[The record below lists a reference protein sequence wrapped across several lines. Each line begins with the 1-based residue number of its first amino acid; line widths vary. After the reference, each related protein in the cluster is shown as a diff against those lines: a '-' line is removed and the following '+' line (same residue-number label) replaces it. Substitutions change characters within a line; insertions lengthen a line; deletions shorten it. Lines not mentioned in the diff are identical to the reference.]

1 MTIKAGVKLIK
12 QSSGGAAGGDKTLP
26 LPHNLYD
33 YCSIRIS
40 SLVEKYLVV
49 KRKISSVDKADI
61 LLTKLIILGG
71 RNMGTTEMVQALAS
85 PAVKLIEAVSG
96 AIGKVY
102 EPKHI
107 RKMADAKAYELQV
120 ISDTVRNNS
129 DVPIVYDS
137 TGVSIDTSDF
147 EQILKRASSRLAYQE
162 ITKQQNIEA
171 VVGNAYEELENVEN
185 VSSEPVSQDWMFRFF
200 NSVENISDKDMQTIW
215 GHILA
220 GEIKQPDTYSFR
232 TLEKLKNMTQKEA
245 KNFQM
250 VSSLALQT
258 GGRKFILSEDSI
270 LNKHGVYF
278 SHILELEECGLMMTQ
293 SLSLEIAASA
303 KESYIIYNSGLLGLI
318 SGKED
323 QKRAARHA
331 EQRPCKVR
339 RVLEG
344 VRPSDQVWCLL

>member
-1 MTIKAGVKLIK
+1 
-12 QSSGGAAGGDKTLP
+12 
-26 LPHNLYD
+26 
-33 YCSIRIS
+33 
-40 SLVEKYLVV
+40 
-49 KRKISSVDKADI
+49 
-61 LLTKLIILGG
+61 
-71 RNMGTTEMVQALAS
+71 MGTTEMVQALVS
-85 PAVKLIEAVSG
+85 PAEKLIEAVSG

-107 RKMADAKAYELQV
+107 RNMADAKAYELQV

-129 DVPIVYDS
+129 DVPIVYGS

-147 EQILKRASSRLAYQE
+147 EQIAKRASVRLTHQE

-171 VVGNAYEELENVEN
+171 VVDNAYEELENVEN
-185 VSSEPVSQDWMFRFF
+185 VSSKTVNPDWMFRFF

-245 KNFQM
+245 KDFQM

-258 GGRKFILSEDSI
+258 GGRKFILGEDSI

-303 KESYIIYNSGLLGLI
+303 KEPDIIYNSGLLGSI
-318 SGKED
+318 FGKED
-323 QKRAARHA
+323 QKQTFRMSVYVFTESGSQLIEAIHPEINSQYFIDCMKSIQDNHNNFTVTAHNIISISP
-331 EQRPCKVR
+331 EGQISYNKED
-339 RVLEG
+339 VLAL
-344 VRPSDQVWCLL
+344 SDANMLFSQL

>member
-1 MTIKAGVKLIK
+1 
-12 QSSGGAAGGDKTLP
+12 
-26 LPHNLYD
+26 
-33 YCSIRIS
+33 
-40 SLVEKYLVV
+40 
-49 KRKISSVDKADI
+49 
-61 LLTKLIILGG
+61 
-71 RNMGTTEMVQALAS
+71 MGTTEMVQALVS
-85 PAVKLIEAVSG
+85 PAEKLIEAVSG

-107 RKMADAKAYELQV
+107 RNMADAKAYELQV

-129 DVPIVYDS
+129 DVPIVYGS
-137 TGVSIDTSDF
+137 TGVSIDTRDF
-147 EQILKRASSRLAYQE
+147 EQIAKRASVRLTHQE

-171 VVGNAYEELENVEN
+171 VVDNAYEELENVEN
-185 VSSEPVSQDWMFRFF
+185 VSSKPVKPDWMFRFF

-245 KNFQM
+245 KDFQM

-258 GGRKFILSEDSI
+258 GGRKFILGEDSI

-303 KESYIIYNSGLLGLI
+303 KEPVIIYNSGLLG
-318 SGKED
+318 SNFGCVKNF
-323 QKRAARHA
+323 
-331 EQRPCKVR
+331 V
-339 RVLEG
+339 
-344 VRPSDQVWCLL
+344 

>member
-1 MTIKAGVKLIK
+1 
-12 QSSGGAAGGDKTLP
+12 
-26 LPHNLYD
+26 
-33 YCSIRIS
+33 
-40 SLVEKYLVV
+40 
-49 KRKISSVDKADI
+49 
-61 LLTKLIILGG
+61 
-71 RNMGTTEMVQALAS
+71 MGTTEMVQALVS
-85 PAVKLIEAVSG
+85 PAEKLIEAVSG

-129 DVPIVYDS
+129 DVPIVYGS

-147 EQILKRASSRLAYQE
+147 EQIAKRASVRLTHQE

-171 VVGNAYEELENVEN
+171 VVDNAYEELENVEN
-185 VSSEPVSQDWMFRFF
+185 VSSEPVNQDWMFRFF

-250 VSSLALQT
+250 VSSLALQI

-278 SHILELEECGLMMTQ
+278 SHILELEECGLMTTQ

-303 KESYIIYNSGLLGLI
+303 KESYIIHNSGLLGLI

-323 QKRAARHA
+323 QKQIFSILVYVFTESGSQLIEAIHPEMNSQYFIDCMKSIQDNHNNFTVTAHNIVSISP
-331 EQRPCKVR
+331 EGQISYNKED
-339 RVLEG
+339 VLAL
-344 VRPSDQVWCLL
+344 SDANMLFSQL

>member
-1 MTIKAGVKLIK
+1 
-12 QSSGGAAGGDKTLP
+12 
-26 LPHNLYD
+26 
-33 YCSIRIS
+33 
-40 SLVEKYLVV
+40 
-49 KRKISSVDKADI
+49 
-61 LLTKLIILGG
+61 
-71 RNMGTTEMVQALAS
+71 MGTTEMVQALVS
-85 PAVKLIEAVSG
+85 PAEKLIEAVSG

-107 RKMADAKAYELQV
+107 RNMADAKAYELQV

-129 DVPIVYDS
+129 DVPIVYGS

-147 EQILKRASSRLAYQE
+147 EQIAKRASVRLTHQE

-171 VVGNAYEELENVEN
+171 VVDNAYEELENVEN
-185 VSSEPVSQDWMFRFF
+185 VSSKPVNPDWMFRFF

-245 KNFQM
+245 KDFQM

-258 GGRKFILSEDSI
+258 GGRKFILGEDSI

-303 KESYIIYNSGLLGLI
+303 KEPDIIYNSGLLGSI
-318 SGKED
+318 FGKED
-323 QKRAARHA
+323 QKQTFSMSVYVFTESGSQLIEAIHPEINSQYFIDCMKPIQDNHNNFTVTAHNIISISP
-331 EQRPCKVR
+331 EGQISYNKED
-339 RVLEG
+339 VLAL
-344 VRPSDQVWCLL
+344 SDANMLFSQL